1 MPAAK
6 DPQQLK
12 MVPSKGELE
21 ILEPPAS
28 SPARRSE
35 TPRSAVPFK
44 LATARKFAHVPTHV
58 VSVPNERRDYPRA
71 DLSLPLRVRRVAG
84 QREPT
89 DTVLATVNVSSSG
102 VYFLSPQAIEPGTP
116 IEVEIN
122 LVERPSGR
130 GTVHMITQ
138 AEVVRLEAA
147 EVEGFYGLGVAFDDI
162 TFHRDDAVPMRYQKP

>member
-6 DPQQLK
+6 NPRQLK
-12 MVPSKGELE
+12 MAPSKAALE
-21 ILEPPAS
+21 ILEPPAH
-28 SPARRSE
+28 SPDRRSQN
-35 TPRSAVPFK
+35 PRSATPFK
-44 LATARKFAHVPTHV
+44 LASVRKFAHVPTHV

-71 DLSLPLRVRRVAG
+71 ELSLPLRMRRVAG
-84 QREPT
+84 QRET
-89 DTVLATVNVSSSG
+89 GDTVLATVNISSSG

-122 LVERPSGR
+122 LVERPRGR
-130 GTVHMITQ
+130 GTVRMITQ

-147 EVEGFYGLGVAFDDI
+147 EIEGFYGLGVVFDDI